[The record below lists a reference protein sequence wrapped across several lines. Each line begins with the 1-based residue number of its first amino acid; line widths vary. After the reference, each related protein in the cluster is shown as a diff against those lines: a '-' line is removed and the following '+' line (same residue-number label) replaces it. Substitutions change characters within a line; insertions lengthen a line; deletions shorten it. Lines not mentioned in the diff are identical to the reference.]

1 MRLSA
6 PIPKCAHVFRAGHPA
21 SPRCS
26 LLEYS
31 RYSRSSRLAIRAP
44 RSGLPSPHFGIG
56 ALSAAL
62 LAAWLIAA
70 PVTAQ
75 ERPALIAAAADLK
88 FALAEIAR
96 AFTRETGQVVR
107 ITYGSSG
114 DLARQIEQG
123 APFEMF
129 MSADERYALG
139 LHRAGFTRDAGVPYA
154 VGRLALFA
162 PHASPLGV
170 DPDFRDLRAAAHDG
184 RIVRFAIANPE
195 HAPYGRAAKETLEKL
210 GLWCQLQSALVLGEN
225 ASQAMQ
231 FAASGSC
238 QGGIVPLSLA
248 TAPEVSRL
256 GTFQPIPAEWHTPLL
271 QRMVLVKHAGPV
283 AAAFFDYVHRSAS
296 VRTTLARFGYAPP
309 DGR

>member
-88 FALAEIAR
+88 FALAEIAS
-96 AFTRETGQVVR
+96 AFTRETGHVVR

-123 APFEMF
+123 APFEML
-129 MSADERYALG
+129 MSADESYVEYLAGKG
-139 LHRAGFTRDAGVPYA
+139 LTRDAGVCYA
-154 VGRLALFA
+154 MGRLALFA
-162 PHASPLGV
+162 SRASPLRV
-170 DPDFRDLRAAAHDG
+170 DPDFRDLRAAAADG
-184 RIVRFAIANPE
+184 RITRFAIANPE
-195 HAPYGRAAKETLEKL
+195 HAPYGRAARDVLQKL
-210 GLWCQLQSALVLGEN
+210 SLWDRLQPALVLGEN

-238 QGGIVPLSLA
+238 QGGIVPLSLSI
-248 TAPEVSRL
+248 APEVAAL
-256 GTFQPIPAEWHTPLL
+256 GVFERIPAEWHAPLR
-271 QRMVLVKHAGPV
+271 QRMVLVKRAGPV
-283 AAAFFDYVHRSAS
+283 AVAFFDYVHRSVS
-296 VRTTLARFGYAPP
+296 VRTTLARFGYARP